1 MTVYLTRP
9 LEFRP
14 LAPDQMRS
22 RSQAFLAEMRARR
35 SVREF
40 SGEPVPREVLVSCIE
55 AAAQAPSGAN
65 KQPWTFALVTDPVL
79 KHRIRVAAEKE
90 ETEFY
95 QQRATPEWLADLA
108 PLQTGPEKD
117 FLDVA
122 PALIAVFARRWEEG
136 TGRKHYYVSESVGIA
151 CGFLIAALHHAGLVT
166 LTHTPSPMEFL
177 GQILGRPKNEQ
188 AYLLLPVGYPAPGC
202 RVPAIARRPLAES
215 LIEFLPPFL
224 LPKSSLTE
232 PDP

>member
-1 MTVYLTRP
+1 MGDYKTRP
-9 LEFRP
+9 LEFSRLRP
-14 LAPDQMRS
+14 EEMRA
-22 RSQAFLAEMRARR
+22 RADALRDELRARR

-40 SGEPVPREVLVSCIE
+40 SGDPVPREVLVACIE

-65 KQPWTFALVTDPVL
+65 KQPWTFALVTDPAL

-95 QQRATPEWLADLA
+95 RTRATPEWLADLA

-136 TGRKHYYVSESVGIA
+136 SGRKHYYVSESVGIA

-177 GQILGRPKNEQ
+177 GGILGRPRNEH
-188 AYLLLPVGYPAPGC
+188 AYLLLPVGYPADGC
-202 RVPAIARRPLAES
+202 RVPDLARRPLAES
-215 LIEFLPPFL
+215 LLEFPAGA
-224 LPKSSLTE
+224 
-232 PDP
+232 

>member
-1 MTVYLTRP
+1 MTVYKTRP
-9 LEFRP
+9 LEFARIDP
-14 LAPDQMRS
+14 SEMRS
-22 RSQAFLAEMRARR
+22 RSEAFLAELRARR

-40 SGEPVPREVLVSCIE
+40 SDEPVPREVLLRCIE

-65 KQPWTFALVTDPVL
+65 KQPWTFALITEPAL
-79 KHRIRVAAEKE
+79 KHRIRLAAEKE

-95 QQRATPEWLADLA
+95 QNRATPEWLADLA

-117 FLDVA
+117 FLDVV
-122 PALIAVFARRWEEG
+122 PALIAVFARRTETG

-166 LTHTPSPMEFL
+166 LTHTPSPMAFL
-177 GQILGRPKNEQ
+177 GQILNRPANEH

-202 RVPAIARRPLAES
+202 RVPDIARRPLAES
-215 LIEFLPPFL
+215 FVEFPSPAAV
-224 LPKSSLTE
+224 S
-232 PDP
+232 

>member
-1 MTVYLTRP
+1 MSDYKTRP
-9 LEFRP
+9 FELPR
-14 LAPDQMRS
+14 LAPGEMKARS
-22 RSQAFLAEMRARR
+22 AAFLAWLRARR

-40 SGEPVPREVLVSCIE
+40 SDEPVPREVMIDCLE

-65 KQPWTFALVTDPVL
+65 KQPWTFALVTDPAL

-95 QQRATPEWLADLA
+95 RQRATPEWLADLA

-117 FLDVA
+117 FLDHA

-136 TGRKHYYVSESVGIA
+136 TGHKHYYVSESVGIA
-151 CGFLIAALHHAGLVT
+151 CGFLIAALHNAGLVT

-177 GQILGRPKNEQ
+177 ARILGRPKGEH
-188 AYLLLPVGYPAPGC
+188 AYLLLPVGYPAEGC
-202 RVPAIARRPLAES
+202 RVPDIARRPLTES
-215 LIEFLPPFL
+215 LVEFPP
-224 LPKSSLTE
+224 P
-232 PDP
+232 PG

>member
-1 MTVYLTRP
+1 MNEYRTRP
-9 LEFRP
+9 LEPRRFDP
-14 LAPDQMRS
+14 
-22 RSQAFLAEMRARR
+22 AEMRARAASFLDEVRERR

-40 SGEPVPREVLVSCIE
+40 SSEPVPREVLVRCIE

-65 KQPWTFALVTDPVL
+65 KQPWTFALVTDPAL

-95 QQRATPEWLADLA
+95 TRRATPEWLADLA

-122 PALIAVFARRWEEG
+122 PALIAVFSRRWEEG

-177 GQILGRPKNEQ
+177 ATLLGRPKNEH
-188 AYLLLPVGYPAPGC
+188 AYLLLPVGYPAEGC
-202 RVPAIARRPLAES
+202 RVPDLTRRPLAET
-215 LIEFLPPFL
+215 LIEFPPG
-224 LPKSSLTE
+224 E
-232 PDP
+232 

>member
-1 MTVYLTRP
+1 MTAYRTQPFPSTR
-9 LEFRP
+9 LEP
-14 LAPDQMRS
+14 AAMDARS
-22 RSQAFLAEMRARR
+22 TAFLEELRGRR

-40 SGEPVPREVLVSCIE
+40 SPDPVPRAVLVRCIE

-65 KQPWTFALVTDPVL
+65 KQPWTFALVTDPAL
-79 KHRIRVAAEKE
+79 KHRIRLAAEEE
-90 ETEFY
+90 ETAFY

-117 FLDVA
+117 FLDLA

-151 CGFLIAALHHAGLVT
+151 CGFLIAALHHAGLST

-177 GQILGRPKNEQ
+177 SQILGRPKSER
-188 AYLLLPVGYPAPGC
+188 AYLLLPVGYPAAGC
-202 RVPAIARRPLAES
+202 RVPDIARRPLAET
-215 LIEFLPPFL
+215 LIEYPAPES
-224 LPKSSLTE
+224 PG
-232 PDP
+232 